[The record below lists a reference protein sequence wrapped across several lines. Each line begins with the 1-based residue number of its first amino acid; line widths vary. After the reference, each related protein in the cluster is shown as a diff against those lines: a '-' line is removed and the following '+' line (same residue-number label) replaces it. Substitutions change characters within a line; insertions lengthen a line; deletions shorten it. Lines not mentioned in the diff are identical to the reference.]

1 MIWNLYADNKDL
13 KAKRAADH
21 LEYKKLCSDY
31 ENYVHSHRIAHLN
44 AKDSDLRIRDRYN
57 RENQALEARIA
68 DLEAALDAKS
78 TLALTAQI
86 RVDQLERAAL
96 EGHPMA
102 NANDIKATE

>member
-21 LEYKKLCSDY
+21 LEYKKLRSDY
-31 ENYVHSHRIAHLN
+31 DNCVHAAGMDRRSEKETA
-44 AKDSDLRIRDRYN
+44 LRRADRYH
-57 RENQALEARIA
+57 RESQDLVTRIA

-86 RVDQLERAAL
+86 RVDQLERAAR
-96 EGHPMA
+96 EG
-102 NANDIKATE
+102 